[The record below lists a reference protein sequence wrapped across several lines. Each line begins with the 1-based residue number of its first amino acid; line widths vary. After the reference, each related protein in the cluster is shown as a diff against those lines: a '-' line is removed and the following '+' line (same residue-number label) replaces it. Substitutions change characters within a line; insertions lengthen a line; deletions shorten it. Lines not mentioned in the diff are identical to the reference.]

1 MNTFRDDPRFDKF
14 FFFKDQLEKQL
25 RISLSNDDL
34 NNILGND
41 NSNLPHAEL
50 EPYKSRITINSW
62 EAACL
67 IAYNYPDADC
77 DDPMVEAFKNS
88 ILNAV
93 KYDILSSTDC
103 KYDANGE
110 LCYAEIYTK
119 EVGQWAKK
127 HNYNWPLN
135 IDDDIKESLQNNS
148 KLLQRINQLEQELAE
163 QKKINDDFVV
173 VPFYENSEE
182 FLKAHQQGKNSPFN
196 DDYFISLKEL
206 INTITEQY
214 RLDISETARILSIIV
229 RKYNISM
236 YEYSLLS
243 GVAPF
248 SEEYNLKA
256 KEILALLAEGI
267 CVATTINNE
276 NYRTST
282 EEWASF
288 THRFPLYDKI
298 AINTTIIQ
306 DTINEEINKKQNNII
321 LPSAQLIHNELQQ
334 ELEQA
339 KKEIDQL
346 KNGMPQ
352 NLNNQP
358 KKESPKTINAQS
370 KFIKSL
376 LYIHYGADVANN
388 PRPHIENAS
397 GEIVKDFDAQGLS
410 RELPSSLTVKKWVDS
425 VELDMDS

>member
-1 MNTFRDDPRFDKF
+1 MNTFRDDYRFDEF

-41 NSNLPHAEL
+41 NSNLLHAEL

-67 IAYNYPDADC
+67 IANNHPDADWN
-77 DDPMVEAFKNS
+77 DPIVQGFKNS

-93 KYDILSSTDC
+93 KNNILSSTDC
-103 KYDANGE
+103 DYDVNGE

-119 EVGQWAKK
+119 EVGQWAEK
-127 HNYNWPLN
+127 HNYNWPLP
-135 IDDDIKESLQNNS
+135 IDDDIKESLQNND
-148 KLLQRINQLEQELAE
+148 KLLQRINELEQELAE

-173 VPFYENSEE
+173 VPFYESSEE
-182 FLKAHQQGKNSPFN
+182 FLKAHQQRKNPAFK
-196 DDYFISLKEL
+196 DDYFISIKEL

-214 RLDISETARILSIIV
+214 QLNISETAKILLITV
-229 RKYNISM
+229 RKYNILM
-236 YEYSLLS
+236 HEHSLSS
-243 GVAPF
+243 GIAPY

-256 KEILALLAEGI
+256 KELLALLAEGI
-267 CVATTINNE
+267 CIATKINNE

-282 EEWASF
+282 DEWGSI

-298 AINTTIIQ
+298 VINTVVIQ
-306 DTINEEINKKQNNII
+306 DSINEEINKKQSNII
-321 LPSAQLIHNELQQ
+321 LPNAQSINNELQQ

-339 KKEIDQL
+339 KKEIEQL
-346 KNGMPQ
+346 KNGEPQ

-358 KKESPKTINAQS
+358 KKESRKTINAQS

-388 PRPHIENAS
+388 PRPHIENTS
-397 GEIVKDFDAQGLS
+397 GEIIKDFDAHGLS
-410 RELPSSLTVKKWVDS
+410 KELPSCLTVKKWVDS
-425 VELDMDS
+425 VELDIDS